1 MAIVI
6 TSWSQLEHELQQ
18 KMRMAMEETVRK
30 GYLKACENAIDFY
43 SEGSPQTYERTG
55 KYGDSPDTDGVEGSG
70 NQLSARIYMNPSGH
84 GYTTGT
90 FSAQEVWEA
99 AENHT
104 AGILGKPG
112 RWAQT
117 ETDIEEIVNDVFS
130 RKFK

>member
-1 MAIVI
+1 MAKVI
-6 TSWSQLEHELQQ
+6 TSWSQLEYELQQ

-30 GYLKACENAIDFY
+30 SYLKACENAIDFY

-55 KYGDSPDTDGVEGSG
+55 KYGDAPDTDGVEGSG

>member
-1 MAIVI
+1 MAKVI
-6 TSWSQLEHELQQ
+6 TSWSQLEYELQQ

-55 KYGDSPDTDGVEGSG
+55 KYGDAPDTDGVEGSG

-90 FSAQEVWEA
+90 FS
-99 AENHT
+99 T
-104 AGILGKPG
+104 IPSIIILSSWFKD
-112 RWAQT
+112 
-117 ETDIEEIVNDVFS
+117 ETSLLFNTS
-130 RKFK
+130 YLYG

>member
-1 MAIVI
+1 
-6 TSWSQLEHELQQ
+6 
-18 KMRMAMEETVRK
+18 
-30 GYLKACENAIDFY
+30 
-43 SEGSPQTYERTG
+43 
-55 KYGDSPDTDGVEGSG
+55 
-70 NQLSARIYMNPSGH
+70 MNPSGH

-104 AGILGKPG
+104 AGVLGKPG
-112 RWAQT
+112 RWTQT